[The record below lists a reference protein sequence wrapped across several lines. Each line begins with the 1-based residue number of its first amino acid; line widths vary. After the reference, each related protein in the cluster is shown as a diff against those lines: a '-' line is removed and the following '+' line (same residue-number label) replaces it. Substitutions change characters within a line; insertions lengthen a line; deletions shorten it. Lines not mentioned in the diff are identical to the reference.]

1 MCCVHEL
8 KGKEREMKIL
18 KIFEKGFQAT
28 NKRLKMVVYLWL
40 INFIFSV
47 LIVTPVYFLIKKD
60 LSGSLM
66 ADQILKGSE
75 LIWLGDIIYKYQDIL
90 PALVGFY
97 DAVYF
102 SVWGDNRQDCCPG

>member
-18 KIFEKGFQAT
+18 KIFEKGFQTT

-75 LIWLGDIIYKYQDIL
+75 S
-90 PALVGFY
+90 
-97 DAVYF
+97 VYF